1 MTILPVTV
9 PELVAGDVVHR
20 VMDHALARRLDRRL
34 VPTQVLVPHHAQIV
48 PHSAEIIAAMAV
60 TLLVGQDAD
69 VNVNLHAVGSVKVNV
84 AMDVL
89 MNVSVTE
96 SRHHVHH
103 VAEPAEVRVWRIVHM
118 IVILRVKVQDIN
130 KNGH

>member
-1 MTILPVTV
+1 MTMTILPVTV
-9 PELVAGDVVHR
+9 PELVAGDVVHH
-20 VMDHALARRLDRRL
+20 VMDHALARRL

-96 SRHHVHH
+96 SHHHVHH